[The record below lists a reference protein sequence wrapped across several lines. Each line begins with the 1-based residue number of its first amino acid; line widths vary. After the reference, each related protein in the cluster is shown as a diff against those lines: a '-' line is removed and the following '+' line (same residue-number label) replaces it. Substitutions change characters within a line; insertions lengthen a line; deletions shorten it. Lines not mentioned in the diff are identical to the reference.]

1 MGGLR
6 QIAVDCGQVQ
16 ELISL
21 ELDGELSE
29 LEAARLDAH
38 LAECA
43 ACRELSSELGG
54 LTLAIRT
61 TAVEQ
66 LERPITL
73 PRRVRWSLRPLQV
86 GAAAAAV
93 AIAAGLAGIVGTMH
107 SRTPAQPHFVSPGKA
122 RFLDGNDGL
131 RSVRR
136 SELIPQVPVGQAGG
150 RQNV

>member
-1 MGGLR
+1 M
-6 QIAVDCGQVQ
+6 DCGQTR
-16 ELISL
+16 ELVSL

-38 LAECA
+38 LADCA

-61 TAVEQ
+61 TPVEQ
-66 LERPITL
+66 LERPVTL
-73 PRRVRWSLRPLQV
+73 PRRARWSLRPLQV

-93 AIAAGLAGIVGTMH
+93 AIAAGLAGIVGTVH
-107 SRTPAQPHFVSPGKA
+107 SHAPAQPHFVSPGKV
-122 RFLDGNDGL
+122 RFVDGNDGL

-136 SELIPQVPVGQAGG
+136 AELIPQVPVGKAGG
-150 RQNV
+150 RLNV